1 MSGPEIKRATV
12 FSIANPEHAIASL
25 RLVAP
30 LSEAGIE
37 IVWCM
42 PGQKYNPDLLSGS
55 DLVIIQRDF
64 PRFIDQ
70 YSQVH
75 LDAHRLR
82 IPVIFEIDDLLWEL
96 PEEHP
101 DRASHFYTDALMPMM
116 FAAWA
121 ADGITVPSPGIK
133 HYLSCLNPNIFV
145 LPNYLDP
152 KIWSLRNPTSVVGN
166 TISIGYMGGESHL
179 PDLEMIEEVILDILD
194 YYQGRVKFISW
205 GVQPPPALNEHPLV
219 EWKLLTPGDYA
230 EFATYFNQ
238 QQFEIYITP
247 LKDSLF
253 NRCKSSIKVLEYT
266 ALGIPGVSSDLE
278 PYANVITPSVTGLLA
293 QTTEQWKQ
301 HLNTLIDQP
310 DLRLQIARQAQA
322 AVHSDWLISDHYQ
335 QWPQAYKSIVDS
347 YTPSED
353 VPQKLRLM
361 DSISV
366 QASDQLQQFHTKLI
380 IQQAEIDNL
389 KEGQGLKAARALKS
403 IFNQIIPRATR
414 QSDQEILDES

>member
-1 MSGPEIKRATV
+1 MSGPEIKKAAI

-25 RLVAP
+25 RLVGP
-30 LSEAGIE
+30 LSEAGTE
-37 IVWCM
+37 IVWWM
-42 PGQKYNPDLLSGS
+42 PGQKYYPDLLSGS

-64 PRFIDQ
+64 PRFVDQ

-75 LDAHRLR
+75 LDAHRLH

-96 PEEHP
+96 PDEHP
-101 DRASHFYTDALMPMM
+101 DRESHFYTDALMPMM

-133 HYLSCLNPNIFV
+133 HYLSSLNPNIFV

-152 KIWSLRNPTSVVGN
+152 KIWSLRNPTPVVGN
-166 TISIGYMGGESHL
+166 TISIGYMGGDSHL

-205 GVQPPPALNEHPLV
+205 GVKRPPAMIEHPLV
-219 EWKLLTPGDYA
+219 EWKSLTPEDYA
-230 EFATYFNQ
+230 EFAAYFNQ
-238 QQFEIYITP
+238 QQFDIYISP

-253 NRCKSSIKVLEYT
+253 NRCKSSIKVIEYT

-278 PYANVITPSVTGLLA
+278 PYANVITPGVTGLLA
-293 QTTEQWKQ
+293 KTTEQWKQ
-301 HLNTLIDQP
+301 HLNTLIEQP
-310 DLRLQIARQAQA
+310 DLRLRIAKQAQE
-322 AVHSDWLISDHYQ
+322 SIRKNWLISDHYY
-335 QWPQAYKSIVDS
+335 QWMQAYESILDS
-347 YTPSED
+347 YTPREE
-353 VPQKLRLM
+353 VPQKIRLM
-361 DSISV
+361 DSISG
-366 QASDQLQQFHTKLI
+366 QASDQLQQLHTKLYV
-380 IQQAEIDNL
+380 QQAELDSL

-403 IFNQIIPRATR
+403 IFNQINPRATR

>member
-1 MSGPEIKRATV
+1 MSGHGIKRATV
-12 FSIANPEHAIASL
+12 FSIANPDHAIASL
-25 RLVAP
+25 RLIAP
-30 LSEAGIE
+30 LSEAGTE
-37 IVWCM
+37 IVWWM

-96 PEEHP
+96 PDEHP

-116 FAAWA
+116 FAAWV

-133 HYLSCLNPNIFV
+133 HYLSCINPNIFV
-145 LPNYLDP
+145 LPNYLNP
-152 KIWSLRNPTSVVGN
+152 KVWSLRNPASVVGN
-166 TISIGYMGGESHL
+166 TISIGYMGGDSHL

-219 EWKLLTPGDYA
+219 EWKSLTPGDYA
-230 EFATYFNQ
+230 EFAAYFNQ
-238 QQFEIYITP
+238 QQFDIYVTP
-247 LKDSLF
+247 LKDSQF
-253 NRCKSSIKVLEYT
+253 NRSKSSIKVLEYT
-266 ALGIPGVSSDLE
+266 ALGIPGVSSDLD
-278 PYANVITPSVTGLLA
+278 PYANVITPGVTGLLA
-293 QTTEQWKQ
+293 ETTEQWKQ
-301 HLNTLIDQP
+301 HLNTLIEQP

-322 AVHSDWLISDHYQ
+322 AVRSDWLISDHYQ
-335 QWPQAYKSIVDS
+335 QWLQAYQSILDS

-353 VPQKLRLM
+353 VSQKLRLM
-361 DSISV
+361 DSIST
-366 QASDQLQQFHTKLI
+366 QTSDQLQQLHTKLN
-380 IQQAEIDNL
+380 IQQAELANL
-389 KEGQGLKAARALKS
+389 KESQSWKIVRLLKS
-403 IFNQIIPRATR
+403 TFNQIIPRAKGLP
-414 QSDQEILDES
+414 DQEILDES